1 MKKIAL
7 GELGV
12 VADELLAALPRGLAR
27 ATIVGL
33 SGNLGAGK
41 TTFVQTLGRK
51 LGISE
56 TIQSPTYVLMK
67 TYAINY
73 PPFIQLVH
81 IDAYRLMNPEEFLTL
96 KPERFLN
103 DPKNLVIVE
112 WPEQVVGLLPAPD
125 ITMQFSA
132 DGAEEGE
139 RYIEITSHA

>member
-1 MKKIAL
+1 LAVQ
-7 GELGV
+7 GEL
-12 VADELLAALPRGLAR
+12 DR
-27 ATIVGL
+27 L

-41 TTFVQTLGRK
+41 TTFVQTLGHK

-103 DPKNLVIVE
+103 DPHNLVIVE
-112 WPEQVVGLLPAPD
+112 WPEQVEGLLPTPD

-132 DGAEEGE
+132 DGAEEEE
-139 RYIEITSHA
+139 RYIEIHVHA